1 MDINTENRIKQLNTE
16 RTWASELIAAVGQ
29 FLDKAQGAQCPRLK
43 KSCDELITCGLAMIS
58 HHTQRIAE
66 LRSGEP
72 SLAAARPQ
80 PPQKVFVTRPQGMT
94 KRGGR
99 R

>member
-1 MDINTENRIKQLNTE
+1 MDMNTDNKLKQLNIE

-29 FLDKAQGAQCPRLK
+29 FLDKAQGAQCPKLK

-58 HHTQRIAE
+58 HHTQKMAE
-66 LRSGEP
+66 LRSAEP
-72 SLAAARPQ
+72 APTQAAPQQQLRVYVRRPSAAR
-80 PPQKVFVTRPQGMT
+80 K
-94 KRGGR
+94 GGR